1 MKKNLLIIFTALLFG
16 LFPLLW
22 TSTGGGVPGS
32 LQGTD
37 TQAVN
42 AIKEI
47 APDYQPWFAPLW
59 DPAAQGVENLLFSLQ
74 AALGAGFIAYY
85 LLISRK
91 KKKET
96 S

>member
-1 MKKNLLIIFTALLFG
+1 VKKNILIILALLSFV

-22 TSTGGGVPGS
+22 TKSGSSVLTS

-42 AIKEI
+42 AIREI
-47 APDYQPWFAPLW
+47 APGYQPWLAPLW
-59 DPAAQGVENLLFSLQ
+59 DPSAAGVESLLFSLQ
-74 AALGAGFIAYY
+74 AALGAGFIGYY
-85 LLISRK
+85 LLLSRK

>member
-1 MKKNLLIIFTALLFG
+1 MKNNFLIIFAALLFG

-22 TSTGGGVPGS
+22 TNTGVVVPGS
-32 LQGTD
+32 FYGTD

-47 APDYQPWFAPLW
+47 APGYQPWFAPLW
-59 DPAAQGVENLLFSLQ
+59 DPAAKGVENLLFSLQ

>member
-1 MKKNLLIIFTALLFG
+1 MKKNLLIIFTALLFV

-22 TSTGGGVPGS
+22 TNTGDVPGS

-47 APDYQPWFAPLW
+47 APGYQPWLAPLW
-59 DPAAQGVENLLFSLQ
+59 DPDAKGVENLLFSLQ
-74 AALGAGFIAYY
+74 AALGAGFITYY

-91 KKKET
+91 KKKGT